1 MALDR
6 SVLAAQREVGSVV
19 IEARLLP
26 AFAVMTLFACR
37 TQAAGMTV
45 LRAMAAMTILR
56 HRVLH
61 AATRMA
67 AGAIGAGVRT
77 EQRKTSFACVIE
89 LLRAPLFGRVALAA
103 VSATGA
109 LMRIVGCVTRDTL
122 SRCAVVTIAEV
133 TRRAGRVGVLAG
145 EREVSPAVI
154 ECDVRPSDRVMA
166 GSAVLA

>member
-1 MALDR
+1 
-6 SVLAAQREVGSVV
+6 
-19 IEARLLP
+19 
-26 AFAVMTLFACR
+26 
-37 TQAAGMTV
+37 
-45 LRAMAAMTILR
+45 MAAMTILR

-67 AGAIGAGVRT
+67 VSAIGAGVRT
-77 EQRKTSFACVIE
+77 EQRKAGFACMIE
-89 LLRAPLFGRVALAA
+89 LLCAPLFSRMALTA

-109 LMRIVGCVTRDTL
+109 LMRIVGCVTRDAL

-133 TRRAGRVGVLAG
+133 TCDAGRVGVLAG
-145 EREVSPAVI
+145 ECEVSLAMI